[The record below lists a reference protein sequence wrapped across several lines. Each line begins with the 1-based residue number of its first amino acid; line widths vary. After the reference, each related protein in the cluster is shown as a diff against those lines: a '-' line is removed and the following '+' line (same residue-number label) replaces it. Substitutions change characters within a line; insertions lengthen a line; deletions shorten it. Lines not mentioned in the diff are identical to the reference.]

1 MNNQPVLS
9 LKQLTKEESKSMAE
23 TKKIS
28 FWRSVHLAAVVA
40 LLICLGSAASVE
52 AQKVERITIA
62 GGPPAGVFGIFATG
76 IGTYLSKNVPGLDV
90 SVAATG
96 GSVENTRRIN
106 AKEAEMGLSFS
117 SDLHEA
123 FYGLEKFT
131 GKPLTELRSVGLVF
145 FGVAHLI
152 TYADSGIKTVGD
164 LAGKRVA
171 LGTPG
176 SGTFASAER
185 VFRSVG
191 LWDKI
196 TRIPLLGAAAGGAM
210 SEGKAD
216 AFFWTGPEP
225 DRVTSEAAAKRPV
238 RAIDIYTPV
247 LKTDFFKQFPYFARY
262 VFPAGSYRGITE
274 DTSTVG
280 IPVIWYAH
288 REFSPASVRKIA
300 EAVYSKAGNAHMISV
315 HAGSRDM
322 VPQKALQG
330 VTVPLH
336 RGAEDFWKSAG
347 IQIPE
352 AIRAR

>member
-1 MNNQPVLS
+1 MKGTIAILS
-9 LKQLTKEESKSMAE
+9 LAWLC
-23 TKKIS
+23 
-28 FWRSVHLAAVVA
+28 LA
-40 LLICLGSAASVE
+40 SPPTH
-52 AQKVERITIA
+52 AQQVERITMA
-62 GGPPAGVFGIFATG
+62 GGPPTGVFGIFATG
-76 IGTYLSKNVPGLDV
+76 IGTYLSKNVPNLDV

-96 GSVENTRRIN
+96 GSVENPRRIS

-123 FYGLEKFT
+123 FHGLEKFK
-131 GKPLTELRSVGLVF
+131 GKPLTDLRAIGLVF

-152 TYADSGIKTVGD
+152 TYEDSGIKAVQD

-171 LGTPG
+171 VGSPG

-196 TRIPLLGAAAGGAM
+196 NRIPLLGAAAGEAM
-210 SEGKAD
+210 NEGKAD

-225 DRVTSEAAAKRPV
+225 DRVTTEAAAKKPV

-247 LKTDFFKQFPYFARY
+247 SKTDFFKQYPYFARY

-288 REFSPASVRKIA
+288 RDFSSALVQKITQA
-300 EAVYSKAGNAHMISV
+300 TYSKEGNAHMLKV
-315 HAGSRDM
+315 HAGSKDM

-330 VTVPLH
+330 ITVPLH
-336 RGAEDFWKSAG
+336 KGAEDYWKSAG
-347 IQIPE
+347 VQVPE
-352 AIRAR
+352 AIRAK

>member
-1 MNNQPVLS
+1 MSKTKRIFLS
-9 LKQLTKEESKSMAE
+9 GSAILALT
-23 TKKIS
+23 I
-28 FWRSVHLAAVVA
+28 A
-40 LLICLGSAASVE
+40 LLISLGSVARVE
-52 AQKVERITIA
+52 AQKVERITMA
-62 GGPPAGVFGIFATG
+62 GGPPTGVFGIFATG
-76 IGTYLSKNVPGLDV
+76 IGTYLSKHVPNLDV

-96 GSVENTRRIN
+96 GSVENPRRVG

-117 SDLHEA
+117 SDLHES
-123 FYGLEKFT
+123 FHGLEKFA
-131 GKPLTELRSVGLVF
+131 GKPLTDLRAVGLVF
-145 FGVAHLI
+145 FGVAHMI
-152 TYADSGIKTVGD
+152 TYADSGIRTVED

-171 LGTPG
+171 LGSPG

-185 VFRSVG
+185 VFRSLG

-196 TRIPLLGAAAGGAM
+196 NRIPLLGPAAGEAL

-225 DRVTSEAAAKRPV
+225 DRVTMEAATKRPV

-247 LKTDFFKQFPYFARY
+247 SKTDFFKQYPYFARY

-274 DTSTVG
+274 ETATVG
-280 IPVIWYAH
+280 LPVIWYTH
-288 REFSPASVRKIA
+288 KDFSPALVQKMV
-300 EAVYSKAGNAHMISV
+300 EAAYSKEGNAHMLKV
-315 HAGSRDM
+315 HAGSKDM

-330 VTVPLH
+330 ISVPLH
-336 RGAEDFWKSAG
+336 KGAEDHWKAAG

>member
-1 MNNQPVLS
+1 M
-9 LKQLTKEESKSMAE
+9 KQFIFFLGTV
-23 TKKIS
+23 
-28 FWRSVHLAAVVA
+28 W
-40 LLICLGSAASVE
+40 ICLGFSTAY
-52 AQKVERITIA
+52 AQKTERITMA
-62 GGPPAGVFGIFATG
+62 GGPPTGVFGIFATG
-76 IGTYLSKNVPGLDV
+76 IGTYLSKNVPNLDV

-96 GSVENTRRIN
+96 GSVENPRRVS

-117 SDLHEA
+117 SDLHES
-123 FYGLEKFT
+123 FHGLEKFA
-131 GKPLTELRSVGLVF
+131 GKPLTDLRAVGLVF
-145 FGVAHLI
+145 VGVAHLI
-152 TYADSGIKTVGD
+152 TYEDSGIKTVQD

-171 LGTPG
+171 LGSPG

-185 VFRSVG
+185 VFRSLG

-196 TRIPLLGAAAGGAM
+196 NRIPLLGPAAGEAM
-210 SEGKAD
+210 NEGKAD

-225 DRVTSEAAAKRPV
+225 DRVTMEAATKKPI

-247 LKTDFFKQFPYFARY
+247 SKTDFFKQYPYFARY

-280 IPVIWYAH
+280 IPVIWYSH
-288 REFSPASVRKIA
+288 REFSAPLVQKMAA
-300 EAVYSKAGNAHMISV
+300 AAYSKQGNAHMLKV
-315 HAGSRDM
+315 HAGSKDM

-330 VTVPLH
+330 VSVPLH
-336 RGAEDFWKSAG
+336 KGAEDHWKAAG

>member
-1 MNNQPVLS
+1 MKRVSFLFALILLGASPVY
-9 LKQLTKEESKSMAE
+9 
-23 TKKIS
+23 
-28 FWRSVHLAAVVA
+28 
-40 LLICLGSAASVE
+40 
-52 AQKVERITIA
+52 AQKVERITMA

-76 IGTYLSKNVPGLDV
+76 IGTYLSKSVPNLDV
-90 SVAATG
+90 SVTATG
-96 GSVENTRRIN
+96 GSVENPRRIN
-106 AKEAEMGLSFS
+106 AKEAEMGLSFA

-131 GKPLTELRSVGLVF
+131 GKPLTELRAIGLVF

-152 TYADSGIKTVGD
+152 TYADSGIRTVED

-171 LGTPG
+171 VGSPG

-185 VFRSVG
+185 VFRSLG

-196 TRIPLLGAAAGGAM
+196 NRIPLLGAAAGEAM
-210 SEGKAD
+210 NDGKAD

-225 DRVTSEAAAKRPV
+225 DRVTTEAATKKPV
-238 RAIDIYTPV
+238 RAIDVYAPV
-247 LKTDFFKQFPYFARY
+247 SRTDFFKQYPYFARY

-288 REFSPASVRKIA
+288 KDLSASLVQKMIA
-300 EAVYSKAGNAHMISV
+300 AAYGKEGHSHMLNV
-315 HAGSRDM
+315 HVGSRDM

-330 VTVPLH
+330 VTIPLH
-336 RGAEDFWKSAG
+336 KGAEDQWRAAG

-352 AIRAR
+352 AIRAK